1 MVNGLSV
8 LLVGL
13 GTGVEIPAVINVDS
27 VSPDSGSVYGGQLV
41 TLTGVGFDPEGST
54 VTLNAA
60 DCAVTEITETQ
71 V

>member
-1 MVNGLSV
+1 M
-8 LLVGL
+8 
-13 GTGVEIPAVINVDS
+13 INVDS